1 MDNKNLYLKY
11 KNKYTNL
18 KNQIGGGIKNVVSA
32 LFFKDTVY
40 LVQENN
46 GQWNLP
52 GGGINKGEDYKTA
65 SFREFKE
72 ETGGFLLDE
81 WICNILDN
89 NNKPVS
95 FREFKEET
103 GGFLLDEWIC
113 NILDNNNKPVIKKY
127 IYKTHTKILLYYLIK
142 TFDKPNIIFKKNN
155 ETINGQWF
163 NIEQLPDKIRFP
175 KSMDSGNFTSPRDSH
190 PLCRNDD
197 RCPFS
202 CWRASPRNSSSNHR
216 VRWRRCP
223 VTP

>member
-18 KNQIGGGIKNVVSA
+18 KNQIGGCIKNVVSA
-32 LFFKDTVY
+32 LFFKDTIY

-81 WICNILDN
+81 WI
-89 NNKPVS
+89 
-95 FREFKEET
+95 R
-103 GGFLLDEWIC
+103 
-113 NILDNNNKPVIKKY
+113 NILDNNNKPVIKEY
-127 IYKTHTKILLYYLIK
+127 IYKEHTKILLYYLIK
-142 TFDKPNIIFKKNN
+142 TFEKPNIIFKKNK
-155 ETINGQWF
+155 ETVDGQWF

-175 KSMDSGNFTSPRDSH
+175 KSMDKVIEKYKKYKIN
-190 PLCRNDD
+190 
-197 RCPFS
+197 
-202 CWRASPRNSSSNHR
+202 
-216 VRWRRCP
+216 
-223 VTP
+223 

>member
-81 WICNILDN
+81 WIHNILDD
-89 NNKPVS
+89 NNKPII
-95 FREFKEET
+95 KE
-103 GGFLLDEWIC
+103 
-113 NILDNNNKPVIKKY
+113 Y
-127 IYKTHTKILLYYLIK
+127 IYKEHTKILLYYLIK
-142 TFDKPNIIFKKNN
+142 TFEKPNIIFKKNK
-155 ETINGQWF
+155 ETVDGHWF

-175 KSMDSGNFTSPRDSH
+175 KSMDKVIEKYKKYKIN
-190 PLCRNDD
+190 
-197 RCPFS
+197 
-202 CWRASPRNSSSNHR
+202 
-216 VRWRRCP
+216 
-223 VTP
+223 

>member
-81 WICNILDN
+81 WI
-89 NNKPVS
+89 
-95 FREFKEET
+95 R
-103 GGFLLDEWIC
+103 
-113 NILDNNNKPVIKKY
+113 NILDNNNKPVIKEY
-127 IYKTHTKILLYYLIK
+127 IYKEHTKILLYYLIK
-142 TFDKPNIIFKKNN
+142 TFEKPNIIFKKNK
-155 ETINGQWF
+155 ETVDGHWF

-175 KSMDSGNFTSPRDSH
+175 KSMDKVIEKYKKYKIN
-190 PLCRNDD
+190 
-197 RCPFS
+197 
-202 CWRASPRNSSSNHR
+202 
-216 VRWRRCP
+216 
-223 VTP
+223 

>member
-18 KNQIGGGIKNVVSA
+18 QNQIGGGIKNVVSA

-81 WICNILDN
+81 WI
-89 NNKPVS
+89 
-95 FREFKEET
+95 R
-103 GGFLLDEWIC
+103 
-113 NILDNNNKPVIKKY
+113 NILDNNNKPVIKEY
-127 IYKTHTKILLYYLIK
+127 IYKEHTKILLYYLIK
-142 TFDKPNIIFKKNN
+142 TFEKPNIIFKKNK
-155 ETINGQWF
+155 ETVDGHWF

-175 KSMDSGNFTSPRDSH
+175 KSMDKVIEKYKKYKIN
-190 PLCRNDD
+190 
-197 RCPFS
+197 
-202 CWRASPRNSSSNHR
+202 
-216 VRWRRCP
+216 
-223 VTP
+223 